1 MEPPERTRN
10 DDEPPRPANNQESV
24 KTFRDVAACYM
35 AVQSAFLN
43 LQRQPHNKCRIRAV
57 ERANM
62 ALSNA
67 LIEFERTIFDLH
79 VNVTMKGRVS
89 DLAAD

>member
-1 MEPPERTRN
+1 MEPPKRTRN

-43 LQRQPHNKCRIRAV
+43 LQRQPHAPSSIRAV
-57 ERANM
+57 EQANR

-79 VNVTMKGRVS
+79 VNVTLKGSVS